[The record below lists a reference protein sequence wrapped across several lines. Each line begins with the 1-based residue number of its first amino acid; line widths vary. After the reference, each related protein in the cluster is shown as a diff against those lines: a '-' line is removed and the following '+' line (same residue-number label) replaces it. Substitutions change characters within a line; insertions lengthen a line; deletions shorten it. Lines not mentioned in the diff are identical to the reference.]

1 MLGPKEKF
9 ACDAYYDAQEICAI
23 RFASAASLTDD
34 ARMTIGS
41 TIRALRKERGLTL
54 NQLAAEIGS
63 DVGNLSRLERDQQ
76 GYSDQTLGRIAKAL
90 NVPMAALFAE
100 DEEQRALL
108 INPEQKRELPLD
120 TYSPVEVVDIED
132 PQLTVIPEVR
142 LRLTAGI
149 SGVEVE
155 PEPFDGSRTTVPT
168 DWLLKRGY
176 RRDKLV
182 AVRVRGESMEPA
194 LYEGDLV
201 IVNLADTKLVAG
213 EVYAVNYEGE
223 PVIKRLIRDAGQ
235 WWLTSDHPDQRKHY
249 RRQCS
254 GSECIIVG
262 RVIKKES
269 ERI

>member
-1 MLGPKEKF
+1 MGPREEF
-9 ACDAYYDAQEICAI
+9 ACHAYYDEERICAI
-23 RFASAASLTDD
+23 RFASAATMTHDV
-34 ARMTIGS
+34 RMTIGS

-76 GYSDQTLGRIAKAL
+76 GYSDQTVSRIAKAL
-90 NVPMAALFAE
+90 GVPVAALFAE
-100 DEEQRALL
+100 DDEQRARLMSHE
-108 INPEQKRELPLD
+108 PARDLPTD
-120 TYSPVEVVDIED
+120 TFSPVQVVELDD

-149 SGVEVE
+149 SGVQVE
-155 PEPFDGSRTTVPT
+155 PEPFDGTRTTVPT
-168 DWLLKRGY
+168 DWIMKRGY

-182 AVRVRGESMEPA
+182 AVRIRGESMEPS

-201 IVNLADTKLVAG
+201 IVNLADTNLVAG

-223 PVIKRLIRDAGQ
+223 PVIKRLTRDAGQ

-254 GSECIIVG
+254 GNECIIVG
-262 RVIKKES
+262 RVVKKES

>member
-1 MLGPKEKF
+1 
-9 ACDAYYDAQEICAI
+9 
-23 RFASAASLTDD
+23 
-34 ARMTIGS
+34 MTIGS
-41 TIRALRKERGLTL
+41 TIRKLRKDRGLTL

-76 GYSDQTLGRIAKAL
+76 GYSEQTVSRIAKAL
-90 NVPMAALFAE
+90 EVPVAALFTE
-100 DEEQRALL
+100 DDEQRARLL
-108 INPEQKRELPLD
+108 SPERPRDLPSD
-120 TYSPVEVVDIED
+120 TYRPVQVADLED

-155 PEPFDGSRTTVPT
+155 PEPFDGSRTTVST
-168 DWLLKRGY
+168 EWLLKRGY

-182 AVRVRGESMEPA
+182 AVRVRGESMEPS

-223 PVIKRLIRDAGQ
+223 PVIKRLTRDAGQ

-254 GSECIIVG
+254 GNECIIVG
-262 RVIKKES
+262 RVVKKES

>member
-1 MLGPKEKF
+1 
-9 ACDAYYDAQEICAI
+9 
-23 RFASAASLTDD
+23 
-34 ARMTIGS
+34 MTIGS
-41 TIRALRKERGLTL
+41 TIRTLRKERGLTL

-76 GYSDQTLGRIAKAL
+76 GYSDQMISRIAKAL
-90 NVPMAALFAE
+90 NVPAAVLFAE
-100 DEEQRALL
+100 NDEQRAKLM
-108 INPEQKRELPLD
+108 NPEPTRDIPLEN
-120 TYSPVEVVDIED
+120 YSPVQVVELED

-168 DWLLKRGY
+168 EWIQKRGY

-182 AVRVRGESMEPA
+182 AVRIRGESMEPS

-201 IVNLADTKLVAG
+201 IVNLADTNLVAG

-223 PVIKRLIRDAGQ
+223 PVIKRLTRDAGQ
-235 WWLTSDHPDQRKHY
+235 WWLTSDHHDQRKHY
-249 RRQCS
+249 RRQCR
-254 GSECIIVG
+254 GNECIIVG
-262 RVIKKES
+262 RVVKKES

>member
-1 MLGPKEKF
+1 
-9 ACDAYYDAQEICAI
+9 
-23 RFASAASLTDD
+23 
-34 ARMTIGS
+34 MTIGS
-41 TIRALRKERGLTL
+41 TIRTLRKERGLTL

-76 GYSDQTLGRIAKAL
+76 GYSDQVISRIAKAL
-90 NVPMAALFAE
+90 DVPVAALFAK
-100 DEEQRALL
+100 DKEQRALL
-108 INPEQKRELPLD
+108 MNPEQTRGLSVE
-120 TYSPVEVVDIED
+120 TYTPVQVVEMESPE
-132 PQLTVIPEVR
+132 LTVIPEVR

-168 DWLLKRGY
+168 DWIQKRGY

-182 AVRVRGESMEPA
+182 AVRIRGESMEPS

-223 PVIKRLIRDAGQ
+223 PVIKRLTRDAGQ

-254 GSECIIVG
+254 GNDCIIVG
-262 RVIKKES
+262 RIVKKES